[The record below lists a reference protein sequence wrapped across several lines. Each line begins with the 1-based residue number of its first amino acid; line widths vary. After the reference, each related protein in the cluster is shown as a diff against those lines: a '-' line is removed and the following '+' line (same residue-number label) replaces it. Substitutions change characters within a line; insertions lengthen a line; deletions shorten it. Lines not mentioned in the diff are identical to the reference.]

1 MDSTAASFPGVLLR
15 SIDAVAAAQS
25 PATDSAV
32 TIRLRHAEAS
42 IKLEAI
48 EPGMEKKRRH
58 PSLPPGNASHS
69 RVPGSSAVLAALDIE
84 RTTEWCRG
92 ATRHVLFS
100 SHASIVL
107 QFPDT
112 DSKRA
117 RARRS
122 PLADRASLAASAT
135 FSGHLSRV
143 CGPDRPQSAFERRTE
158 DISAKQYF
166 QVGFRRRRRFLR
178 TGVVTGVFVF
188 CLVLRLLVAAAKHDA
203 RGGRRR
209 VFPLT
214 SALRDVSLLGFHS
227 HVDVPESFSAE
238 HRRLQRQGKRRY
250 CSSCAEVTQ
259 TSFFLSFF

>member
-58 PSLPPGNASHS
+58 PSVPPGNASHS

-112 DSKRA
+112 DSRA
-117 RARRS
+117 RARARDALPSLIGLSRS
-122 PLADRASLAASAT
+122 VGDLLRPSLARVRSRSAPIGVRATNRGHIGETVLPSRFSPAS
-135 FSGHLSRV
+135 
-143 CGPDRPQSAFERRTE
+143 
-158 DISAKQYF
+158 
-166 QVGFRRRRRFLR
+166 
-178 TGVVTGVFVF
+178 
-188 CLVLRLLVAAAKHDA
+188 
-203 RGGRRR
+203 
-209 VFPLT
+209 
-214 SALRDVSLLGFHS
+214 
-227 HVDVPESFSAE
+227 SFS
-238 HRRLQRQGKRRY
+238 RQA
-250 CSSCAEVTQ
+250 S
-259 TSFFLSFF
+259 